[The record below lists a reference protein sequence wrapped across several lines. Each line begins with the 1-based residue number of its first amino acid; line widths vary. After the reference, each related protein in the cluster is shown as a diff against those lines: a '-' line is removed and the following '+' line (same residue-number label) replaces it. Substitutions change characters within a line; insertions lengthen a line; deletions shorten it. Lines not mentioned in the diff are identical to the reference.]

1 MTATGDR
8 PMELIVFDSFDTA
21 AAVDPSQREQATR
34 RFRTLLVDASAEGG
48 PSRGR
53 VRQAQNTE
61 GDTFAIK
68 SLFPLVGAGA
78 GISEGTNDAA
88 LRALSSAFF
97 ESYRNLLLVSGLR
110 GFPQVF
116 GYGTVAGVP
125 AMLMEWVE
133 GLSLMEATPLLP
145 HAGEGQGGARGV
157 KGTVVAAMGEAVA
170 GVLSQTR
177 HLDAGFAHRD
187 ISPRNIMIR
196 TSSRSIE
203 EQVASGSFDVCLVD
217 LGSSSVTRAEDPT
230 FTMRSHVWR
239 AGTPEYAAP
248 EMLTN
253 DVAKAEGLRQSPSVD
268 VYALCSVLYELY
280 AGRTPFDV
288 ASQPLRSPYQ
298 IKTEGRPAKL
308 EPHDG
313 ADAALVDAIMAG
325 IKPRPEDREDMD
337 ELLARIRAW
346 RAGEHYRGLSRPVT
360 RRAAIGL
367 GVAAVLGIGAAA
379 IVTRG
384 FGLLR
389 ARELDSYGWDELAE
403 LAERIAA
410 AGSDEEGLAI
420 AQRAGLVNADGRL
433 TDEHVKRFALA
444 DGTPAEAQL
453 VGLRADARS
462 DGQGVAGLSFL
473 MRTPVA
479 QRTMNDEAQ
488 DGGWEQSSL
497 RAWMADELPGLLP
510 GELVSRVI
518 AVDKLTNNVGATRDA
533 SAITTTSDAF
543 WVPSMSELCGYQGPE
558 TFSEEFSYLSAL
570 YSGEGSQ
577 YQLFYELGIS
587 GLTANER
594 LVRTVDGQPI
604 YWWERTPSADGSEG
618 AASTAFNRVMADG
631 DAFDGATPGDAP
643 AEETYVLPGFC
654 L

>member
-1 MTATGDR
+1 MFGNAGGPT
-8 PMELIVFDSFDTA
+8 EVIVFDTFDA
-21 AAVDPSQREQATR
+21 AEAVAPEDSERGAR
-34 RFRTLLVDASAEGG
+34 RFKTLLVDATPQAD
-48 PSRGR
+48 PSRAC
-53 VRQAQNTE
+53 VRHAWNTQGE
-61 GDTFAIK
+61 AFAIK
-68 SLFPLVGAGA
+68 SLFPVVGPGAGVP
-78 GISEGTNDAA
+78 SDVNSTA
-88 LRALSSAFF
+88 LEALSSAFF
-97 ESYRNLLLVSGLR
+97 ESYRNLMLVSDLE
-110 GFPQVF
+110 GFPHAY
-116 GYGTVAGVP
+116 GYGLVGQVP
-125 AMLMEWVE
+125 VVVMEWVE
-133 GLSLMEATPLLP
+133 GLSLAEATPLLP

-157 KGTVVAAMGEAVA
+157 EASTVAAIGEAVA
-170 GVLSQTR
+170 GALARTQQLSSP
-177 HLDAGFAHRD
+177 FAHRD

-196 TSSRSIE
+196 TSARGLD
-203 EQVASGSFDVCLVD
+203 EQIASESFDVCLVD

-230 FTMRSHVWR
+230 FTMRSNVWR
-239 AGTPEYAAP
+239 TGTPEYAAP

-253 DVAKAEGLRQSPSVD
+253 DVAKVERLRQSPSVD

-298 IKTEGRPAKL
+298 IKTEGRPNAL
-308 EPHDG
+308 APRSD
-313 ADAALVDAIMAG
+313 ADAQLVDAIMAG
-325 IKPRPEDREDMD
+325 IRPRPEDREDMD

-346 RAGEHYRGLSRPVT
+346 RAGERYRGLARPVT

-367 GVAAVLGIGAAA
+367 GVAAVIGIGAAA
-379 IVTRG
+379 VATHG

-389 ARELDSYGWDELAE
+389 ARELDDYGWDELAE

-420 AQRAGLVNADGRL
+420 ARQAGLVNADGRL

-444 DGTPAEAQL
+444 DGTPAEAQI
-453 VGLRADARS
+453 VGIRADARS

-473 MRTPVA
+473 MSTPVA

-497 RAWMADELPGLLP
+497 RAWMADELPEMLP
-510 GELVSRVI
+510 GELVERVI
-518 AVDKLTNNVGATRDA
+518 AVDKLTNNVGAMRDA

-594 LVRTVDGQPI
+594 LVRTVGGQPI

-618 AASTAFNRVMADG
+618 ADSTAFNRVMADG
-631 DAFDGATPGDAP
+631 DAFDGATPGNAP
-643 AEETYVLPGFC
+643 AEETYVFPGFC
-654 L
+654 F